1 MPDWQSAAKLVKAI
15 AENYKLPYYTLSPTY
30 SICKNHGYIPGE
42 EYSCPQCQGK
52 TEVYSRITGY
62 YRPLQNWNEGKMQ
75 EFDDRKEYDIDIDNL
90 KKIESNYV
98 RISKD
103 NVHIIK
109 SDKVKYLFITKKCPS
124 CKVVKEML
132 KDEAYELI
140 DAEENLDLV
149 NQYGIMQ
156 APTLVVTD
164 GENSDKYVNAS
175 NIRKYLTETCDR

>member
-1 MPDWQSAAKLVKAI
+1 
-15 AENYKLPYYTLSPTY
+15 
-30 SICKNHGYIPGE
+30 
-42 EYSCPQCQGK
+42 
-52 TEVYSRITGY
+52 
-62 YRPLQNWNEGKMQ
+62 
-75 EFDDRKEYDIDIDNL
+75 
-90 KKIESNYV
+90 
-98 RISKD
+98 
-103 NVHIIK
+103 
-109 SDKVKYLFITKKCPS
+109 
-124 CKVVKEML
+124 ML